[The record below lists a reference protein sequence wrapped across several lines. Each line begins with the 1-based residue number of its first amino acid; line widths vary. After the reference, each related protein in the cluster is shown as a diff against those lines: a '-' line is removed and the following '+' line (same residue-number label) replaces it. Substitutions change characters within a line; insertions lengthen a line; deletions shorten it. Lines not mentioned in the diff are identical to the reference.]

1 MNFKLQSF
9 QKQLDVSRIAY
20 IHYFEFTNRYHTNI
34 DAHNFCELLYVDS
47 GTVTVHADSYTGDM
61 TVNQLLIHRPNEV
74 HSLSTSDT
82 VAPNVIIIGF
92 ECTAEALI
100 PFSSAPVTLSPD
112 YCRALARIMTEAM
125 NVYEAPY
132 DVPNTTFMRKRESYP
147 FGADQMIKNY
157 LETFLIQLIRDRLSQ
172 STAEAP
178 LSNAA
183 AGSIQAVY
191 QYLSENY
198 TANITLD
205 NLCFLFG
212 MNKTTL
218 CQSFKAAYGTTILD
232 FTNSRR
238 LHEAKALLR
247 AQNLTVT
254 EISEKVGFSS
264 VHYFC
269 RFFKKHTGL
278 TPQQYA
284 SSVLSRLRVD
294 F

>member
-9 QKQLDVSRIAY
+9 NRQLDVTRMAY
-20 IHYFEFTNRYHTNI
+20 IHYFEFTNRYHTTT

-47 GTVTVHADSYTGDM
+47 GTVTVHADNYTGVLSVGQM
-61 TVNQLLIHRPNEV
+61 LIHRPNEV

-82 VAPNVIIIGF
+82 VAPSVIIIGF
-92 ECTAEALI
+92 ECVCEALV
-100 PFSSAPVTLSPD
+100 PFSVQPTTLSAE
-112 YCRALARIMTEAM
+112 YIRALGKIMTEAM

-132 DVPNTTFMRKRESYP
+132 DVPNTVFMRKRENYP

-157 LETFLIQLIRDRLSQ
+157 LESFLIQLVRDHLNQ
-172 STAEAP
+172 ATAAPEASAP
-178 LSNAA
+178 A
-183 AGSIQAVY
+183 AGGIQAVY

-198 TANITLD
+198 AASISLD

-218 CQSFKAAYGTTILD
+218 CQSFKAEYGTTILD
-232 FTNSRR
+232 HINTLR

-254 EISEKVGFSS
+254 EIADRVGFSS